1 MTATAKA
8 MPRQSGAAS
17 PAMPGFAAA
26 RDASDSPNRAARPS
40 GPVRWRLALLMLIA
54 VYPLITA
61 LLYVLMPLTEGW
73 ALWQRTLLL
82 APVMIVSIVY
92 GVTPF
97 MQKRFA
103 WFLLPRPQ
111 R

>member
-1 MTATAKA
+1 MNAVPKDLPT
-8 MPRQSGAAS
+8 S
-17 PAMPGFAAA
+17 PAPRPPPCPALPWPGTLPTAPAGPRLRPAGSLAA
-26 RDASDSPNRAARPS
+26 
-40 GPVRWRLALLMLIA
+40 ALLMLIA

-61 LLYVLMPLTEGW
+61 ILYVLMPLTDGW

-97 MQKRFA
+97 MQRRFA

>member
-1 MTATAKA
+1 MNAIPKDL
-8 MPRQSGAAS
+8 PHQSGAAS
-17 PAMPGFAAA
+17 AAMPSFAAA
-26 RDASDSPNRAARPS
+26 GGASDSPNRAARPS

-61 LLYVLMPLTEGW
+61 ILYVLMPLTDGW

-103 WFLLPRPQ
+103 WFLLPQPQ